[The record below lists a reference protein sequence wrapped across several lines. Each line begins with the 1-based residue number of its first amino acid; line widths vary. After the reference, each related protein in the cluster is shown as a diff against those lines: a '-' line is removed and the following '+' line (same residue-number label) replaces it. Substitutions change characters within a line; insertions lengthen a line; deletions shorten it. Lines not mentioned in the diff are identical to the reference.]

1 MSFYEKALKMLG
13 TIDIELKLATAG
25 NHYLD
30 LDKEWRDNVHDSP
43 EGHLKR
49 VEV

>member
-1 MSFYEKALKMLG
+1 MLG
-13 TIDIELKLATAG
+13 TIDVELKLAIAG
-25 NHYLD
+25 NHDLD

-43 EGHLKR
+43 EGYLKT